1 MLWMKS
7 LCMLSLL
14 SVLAVSVVSA
24 AAAGIYSKTDVFD
37 TPAAFN
43 HVEASNARY
52 DDRAGGFRLQ
62 DNPGGGY
69 VSSGSFTSEGLH
81 YAEFNRAVPSW
92 NADCPQGTWITIDI
106 SASPD
111 GGTTWTAW
119 YRIAAWGDP
128 AIVNKIKAADMVRK
142 DSYGYVDQD
151 TLMLNKPAN
160 RLRYRIGLN
169 TRRPEVSPM
178 VSLVALAV
186 ANSNRPVAPDNTP
199 GPAWGK
205 EIAAPWRSQTVENA
219 DIAWR
224 ICGPTSTS
232 VALASTGVVLPT
244 AFVAQTAW
252 DNLNGIYGNWPYLA
266 ATASKL
272 MRDNQ
277 DSIPGVPGKK
287 KLFRSYVLWCPDWK
301 AVENEILKGNTC
313 IISIRFGKNELT
325 GAPISSTDGHL
336 ILARGFTKDGN
347 VICNDSAASTE
358 DKGRV
363 VYNRA
368 ELMDAR
374 HGNPVIVIAP
384 YGDGQ

>member
-1 MLWMKS
+1 MLA
-7 LCMLSLL
+7 LVA
-14 SVLAVSVVSA
+14 VLAFGALEAV
-24 AAAGIYSKTDVFD
+24 AAGYYSKTDVFD
-37 TPAAFN
+37 TAPAFN
-43 HVEASNARY
+43 HVETDNTRY

-62 DNPGGGY
+62 DDPNGGY
-69 VSSGSFTSEGLH
+69 VKDGSFTSEALH
-81 YAEFNRAVPSW
+81 YAGFNRAVPSW
-92 NADCPQGTWITIDI
+92 NADCPQGTYITIDLQT
-106 SASPD
+106 SPD
-111 GGTTWTAW
+111 TGTTWSAW
-119 YRIAAWGDP
+119 YRVAAWGDP
-128 AIVNKIKAADMVRK
+128 AIVNKMKAADMIRK
-142 DSYGYVDQD
+142 DAMGYVNED
-151 TLMLNKPAN
+151 TLELKQNAN
-160 RLRYRIGLN
+160 RLRYRISLHTN
-169 TRRPEVSPM
+169 RPEVSPM
-178 VSLVALAV
+178 VSLVAIAV
-186 ANSNRPVAPDNTP
+186 ADSKRPVAPDNTP

-232 VALASTGVVLPT
+232 VGLASAGVVLPT

-272 MRDNQ
+272 MRDNA
-277 DSIPGVPGKK
+277 DEIPYVPGKQK
-287 KLFRSYVLWCPDWK
+287 SFRSYVLWCPDWK
-301 AVENEILKGNTC
+301 AVEDEILKGNTC
-313 IISIRFGKNELT
+313 IISIRFGTNELH

-347 VICNDSAASTE
+347 VICNDSAAKTE

-363 VYNRA
+363 VYNRQ

-384 YGDGQ
+384 YG

>member
-1 MLWMKS
+1 MLLMKS
-7 LCMLSLL
+7 LCLFVMFGA
-14 SVLAVSVVSA
+14 LALATVNA
-24 AAAGIYSKTDVFD
+24 AAAGYYSKTDVFD
-37 TPAAFN
+37 TAAAFN
-43 HVEASNARY
+43 HVETANARY

-62 DNPGGGY
+62 DAAGGGY
-69 VSSGSFTSEGLH
+69 VSEGSFTSEGLH
-81 YAEFNRAVPSW
+81 YAGFNRAVPSW
-92 NADCPQGTWITIDI
+92 NADCPQGTWITIDLQT
-106 SASPD
+106 SADS
-111 GGTTWTAW
+111 GTTWTAW

-128 AIVNKIKAADMVRK
+128 AIVNKMKASDMIRK
-142 DSYGYVDQD
+142 DVYGSVDQD
-151 TLMLNKPAN
+151 TLELKKNAN
-160 RLRYRIGLN
+160 RLRYRIGLHTN
-169 TRRPEVSPM
+169 RPEVSPL
-178 VSLVALAV
+178 VSLVAVAV
-186 ANSNRPVAPDNTP
+186 ADSNRAVPPDNAP

-232 VALASTGVVLPT
+232 VALASAGVVLPT

-272 MRDNQ
+272 MRENADE
-277 DSIPGVPGKK
+277 IPAVPGRK
-287 KLFRSYVLWCPDWK
+287 KLYRSYVLWCPDWK
-301 AVENEILKGNTC
+301 AVEDEILKGNTC
-313 IISIRFGKNELT
+313 IISIRFGTDELH

-347 VICNDSAASTE
+347 VVCNDSAAKTE

-363 VYNRA
+363 VYNRQ